1 MDPFSAAADAEAPLR
16 IPRDPARCVD
26 CAAFL
31 NGYCR
36 VDTARG
42 RWRCCFC
49 GGDNADAALAAG
61 PGEEAP
67 LRHRRELFEPDVT
80 YAVASHSASERSAE
94 REPER
99 EREPEPEP
107 EPSSTPV
114 VFVVDESLDEDEAE
128 SLRAS
133 LEYAARAAPPDAPTG
148 LVSYGAA
155 VAAHEIR
162 PRAPS
167 SGGASSPLHAS
178 AEIVPGTRSPTPED
192 VAGIVG
198 EGPAGIAARFLASA
212 ADGGEDR
219 LDAALASLRPF
230 ARDSAA
236 SRVPAR
242 ERPRCLGA
250 AIETAAMLVPDGGRL
265 VVCAGGPPTRGPGG
279 VVADDASELVG
290 FQRREAAEYFDQL
303 ADAVRARK
311 RSAHPPI
318 ERSAFLF
325 FFTLRPEP
333 RTDLAALGDVS

>member
-1 MDPFSAAADAEAPLR
+1 VDPFSAAADAEAPLR

-80 YAVASHSASERSAE
+80 YAVASVSASERSAE
-94 REPER
+94 REPEQ
-99 EREPEPEP
+99 
-107 EPSSTPV
+107 PSSTPV

-236 SRVPAR
+236 ARVPAR

-290 FQRREAAEYFDQL
+290 FQRREAAECFDQL
-303 ADAVRARK
+303 ADAVRARE
-311 RSAHPPI
+311 RSARPPI
-318 ERSAFLF
+318 ESSRRFFSHPPSRPPRRSRRA
-325 FFTLRPEP
+325 R
-333 RTDLAALGDVS
+333 